1 MNNEREMQMFD
12 VAGMVVFGLLGI
24 VAFIAGCCGK
34 YHQFWIAGI
43 CAVMFIALYTES
55 KHTKSK

>member
-1 MNNEREMQMFD
+1 MNNEQELKIMD
-12 VAGMVVFGLLGI
+12 VTGMVVFGLLGI

-43 CAVMFIALYTES
+43 CAVMFIALYSEH
-55 KHTKSK
+55 KHQKSN

>member
-1 MNNEREMQMFD
+1 MNNEQETQIMD

-24 VAFIAGCCGK
+24 VAFIAGCCGHT
-34 YHQFWIAGI
+34 HQFWIAGI
-43 CAVMFIALYTES
+43 CAVMFLVLYIEY